1 MMLLQIE
8 REVFDRQFAKAGF
21 AIRHTL
27 AEHAL
32 FRLPRLIEL
41 ARSLPADRVEYNAGT
56 LALNQDPTQT
66 PRNGLS
72 VEATIQRIEECNSWM
87 VLKNVEGVPEYD
99 ALLKECLGELAATG
113 HPATRPMTGREA
125 FVFISSPGSVTPY
138 HMDPELNFLLQ
149 IRGTKTMTVFPADDR
164 SLLSEVELERFYGG
178 AHRNLVYKDDYVAK
192 GHAFVMQPGDGV
204 HVPVTAPH
212 HVRNGPEVSISF
224 SITFRTPETDR
235 RQIVYEVNHDLR
247 QRGWHP
253 TPYGKS
259 WLNDTWK
266 ATSRRV
272 LRRLRRLVG
281 MKEPAGTGY

>member
-1 MMLLQIE
+1 MLLEID
-8 REVFDRQFAKAGF
+8 RATFDRQFAKTGF

-27 AEHAL
+27 VDHAL
-32 FRLPRLIEL
+32 FQLPRLVEL
-41 ARSLPADRVEYNAGT
+41 ARQLPADRVEYNAGK
-56 LALNQDPTQT
+56 LALNQDPAQT

-72 VEATIQRIEECNSWM
+72 IEETIQRIEGCSSWM
-87 VLKNVEGVPEYD
+87 VLKNVEQVPEYD
-99 ALLKECLGELAATG
+99 ALLRDCLAEVAATR
-113 HPATRPMTGREA
+113 HPQAGPILAREA

-138 HMDPELNFLLQ
+138 HIDPELNFLLQ
-149 IRGTKTMTVFPADDR
+149 IRGVKTMTVFPADDR
-164 SLLSEVELERFYGG
+164 SLLSELELERFYGG
-178 AHRNLVYKDDYVAK
+178 AHRNLVYKDEYAAR
-192 GHAFVMQPGDGV
+192 GRPFVMHPGDGV

-212 HVRNGPEVSISF
+212 HVQNGPEVSISF

-247 QRGWHP
+247 QRGYHP

-259 WLNDTWK
+259 WLGDTWK

-281 MKEPAGTGY
+281 WQEPAARY